1 MKTVLNNLFILLLF
15 LSPIVDGQDKMI
27 CRMENNHTVAMINC
41 QDMTLYKSGHKLL
54 QSQVSNE
61 KINNCCDTG
70 QCHCV
75 LHTMVVPPL
84 VAKESTHFVHV
95 AYFLLFQQTV
105 PFKAFQA
112 PFRPPIS

>member
-1 MKTVLNNLFILLLF
+1 MKIVLNNLLILLLF

-27 CRMENNHTVAMINC
+27 CHMENNRAVAMVNC
-41 QDMTLYKSGHKLL
+41 QDMAMHQSEHKLI

-61 KINNCCDTG
+61 KINDCCDTG

-75 LHTMVVPPL
+75 LHVMVVSPL
-84 VAKESTHFVHV
+84 VAKESAHVVHA